1 MVRLVDDLL
10 DVSRISRG
18 KIELRKERVEL
29 ASIVHH
35 AVEACRPAMEC
46 AKHDLSITLPPPPLY
61 LNADPTRLAQVVGNL
76 LNNACKFT
84 DKGGRIEVV
93 VSVEW
98 RVVSEEKTG
107 EFRDDRAT
115 LSGAQGVAKGNEKS
129 GEWRVMSGETRV
141 SGGDLLA
148 TRHSPL
154 TTSPPGTHHSPLA
167 TPFAVIRVRDSGIGI
182 AEDQLPRIFDMFM
195 QVDTSLERTH
205 SGLGIGLTLVRE
217 LVELHDGT
225 LEAHSAGIGQGSE
238 FVVRLPL
245 PSDEWRVV
253 SGEKEEVGGDRL
265 ATHHSPLS
273 AASSSSMTTRTR
285 RRLWPCCCRSAA
297 TRRTRPTTDWRRWKP
312 PSGSVPTWCC
322 STSACRS

>member
-1 MVRLVDDLL
+1 MMERQIGQMVRLVDDLL

-18 KIELRKERVEL
+18 KIELRKGRVEL
-29 ASIVHH
+29 ASLVHH
-35 AVEACRPAMEC
+35 AVEACRPAMER
-46 AKHDLSITLPPPPLY
+46 AKHELSITLPPQPLY

-84 DKGGRIEVV
+84 EHGGRIEVV

-115 LSGAQGVAKGNEKS
+115 LSGAKGVASGNEL
-129 GEWRVMSGETRV
+129 GGTVLPGN
-141 SGGDLLA
+141 GDLLA

-154 TTSPPGTHHSPLA
+154 ATSPLA
-167 TPFAVIRVRDSGIGI
+167 TPFAVIRVRDTGIGI
-182 AEDQLPRIFDMFM
+182 AADMLPRIFEMFT

-217 LVELHDGT
+217 LVELHGGT

-245 PSDEWRVV
+245 PSGEW
-253 SGEKEEVGGDRL
+253 
-265 ATHHSPLS
+265 
-273 AASSSSMTTRTR
+273 
-285 RRLWPCCCRSAA
+285 
-297 TRRTRPTTDWRRWKP
+297 
-312 PSGSVPTWCC
+312 
-322 STSACRS
+322 